1 MESLFMKN
9 LIFATQSAV
18 PVRNSINPIRIRRIC
33 SCSWKIHFK
42 KSDFPDFRDYVK
54 PSRLLPATDIKF
66 GGDWS
71 LENMLNRSNL
81 DKSNS
86 LYKVKLQTSSAYGS
100 DLTNI
105 NSGVLLCL
113 IDENGESILQRI
125 SAGQENTHSMQ
136 SQSSDLLHFQRGSV
150 DEFIFEGPKLGKIVA
165 VWISPESVGLHFT
178 LSLSL
183 SQMVGKKKNI
193 SNQTRRM
200 TSLKEIGGMGI
211 QTSAY
216 TSDTLSQWKLGG
228 MSITVISLLNSES
241 VGNEKNLSDCTAV
254 QYDFDIED
262 VLLGEKSDSSML
274 EFRPFSVTEFS
285 QDNILSLTEKTSTS
299 SSLAT
304 QKISNEDTMKEYA
317 DLKLSLLLYDAI
329 LTIAGSSIAFLAGEK
344 AAIAFLT
351 GGIGGFLYL
360 LLVQRSIDGIPSSAL
375 TSSNRTET
383 LERTN
388 KGFKGS
394 VLSIV
399 LALSVTTVAAKYAL
413 NDVSSVLTSKDLM
426 LGTSGF
432 LLSKVSVFLAAFRP
446 MTGFRENK

>member
-1 MESLFMKN
+1 MESLFMRN

-18 PVRNSINPIRIRRIC
+18 PVRNSIKPIRIRRIC

-42 KSDFPDFRDYVK
+42 KSDFQDFRDYVK

-71 LENMLNRSNL
+71 LENMLNLSNL

-100 DLTNI
+100 DLTDI
-105 NSGVLLCL
+105 NSEVLLCL
-113 IDENGESILQRI
+113 IDENGDSVLQKI
-125 SAGQENTHSMQ
+125 STGLENVHSAQ

-150 DEFIFEGPKLGKIVA
+150 DEFIFEGPKLGKIAA
-165 VWISPESVGLHFT
+165 VWISPESG
-178 LSLSL
+178 
-183 SQMVGKKKNI
+183 
-193 SNQTRRM
+193 
-200 TSLKEIGGMGI
+200 
-211 QTSAY
+211 
-216 TSDTLSQWKLGG
+216 QWRLGG

-262 VLLGEKSDSSML
+262 VLLGEKSNSSML
-274 EFRPFSVTEFS
+274 EFRPCSITEFS
-285 QDNILSLTEKTSTS
+285 QDNIVSLNEKTSPPY
-299 SSLAT
+299 SLST

-360 LLVQRSIDGIPSSAL
+360 LLVQRSVDVIPSSEL
-375 TSSNRTET
+375 TSSNKTET
-383 LERTN
+383 LDQTN

-394 VLSIV
+394 VLNIV
-399 LALSVTTVAAKYAL
+399 LALVVTTAAAKYAL
-413 NDVSSVLTSKDLM
+413 GDISSVLTPKDLM
-426 LGTSGF
+426 LGTIGF

-446 MTGFRENK
+446 ITGLRENK